1 MIWRGMALLAGVSIL
16 AACAQTRT
24 PAAAQAPV
32 LDRGAALRAI
42 RDAGHGMD
50 SAVQV
55 QPLRDAA
62 IDGYVAQ
69 SRAAEA
75 RNDYAASASAL
86 DKALR
91 LAPDA
96 PDLLQARAEV
106 DIAQCDYLAAEKN
119 AIRSFTLGPRSGS
132 LCARNWQTV
141 VEARTGMGDAATAQQ
156 SAQRIK
162 ECRIAP
168 PVRM

>member
-1 MIWRGMALLAGVSIL
+1 MRVAGVGVVVMVSVL
-16 AACAQTRT
+16 TACAHTHDPRT
-24 PAAAQAPV
+24 AQPPAV
-32 LDRGAALRAI
+32 DRGAALRAI
-42 RDAGHGMD
+42 RDAGHGVD

-62 IDGYVAQ
+62 IDGYVEQ

-75 RNDYAASASAL
+75 RNDYAASAAAL

-106 DIAQCDYLAAEKN
+106 DIAQGDFLAAEKN
-119 AIRSFTLGPRSGS
+119 AIRSYTLGPRLGS

-141 VEARTGMGDAATAQQ
+141 VEARSGMHDAATAQQ
-156 SAQRIK
+156 ARQRVK
-162 ECRIAP
+162 ECRVAP
-168 PVRM
+168 RVRM

>member
-1 MIWRGMALLAGVSIL
+1 MSLRNVLAIGLILLL
-16 AACAQTRT
+16 AACAQTRE
-24 PAAAQAPV
+24 PVAPQPPP
-32 LDRGAALRAI
+32 LDRAAALRAI
-42 RDAGHGMD
+42 RDAGRGME

-62 IDGYVAQ
+62 VDGYVEQ

-75 RNDYAASASAL
+75 RNDYAASAAAL

-106 DIAQCDYLAAEKN
+106 DIAQGDWLAAEKN
-119 AIRSFTLGPRSGS
+119 AIRSYTLGPRLGS

-141 VEARTGMGDAATAQQ
+141 VEARSGMHDAATAQQ
-156 SAQRIK
+156 ARQRVK
-162 ECRIAP
+162 ECRVAP
-168 PVRM
+168 RVRM